1 MLSWGATAAAGL
13 VWLLCALRN
22 GRTLWQ
28 ASRGRESGSPILL
41 LGGLFGAMA
50 VLWCPLPQMRP
61 WFWLPALLDGGSLPA
76 LAWIA
81 WTHHHGRRPSRQ
93 KTRQR

>member
-50 VLWCPLPQMRP
+50 VVARADATLAFGGLMT
-61 WFWLPALLDGGSLPA
+61 FISLALL
-76 LAWIA
+76 LAWINRKA
-81 WTHHHGRRPSRQ
+81 LQTGSPAAPGLPAG
-93 KTRQR
+93 